1 MLSVH
6 VLFKGFDPDASGLF
20 FEDKEQSHSSV
31 VWVAS
36 LR

>member
-1 MLSVH
+1 MLSVR